1 MDMEILRLCMQSFRN
16 MFVKLSPPEGKDI
29 GVDPFQYNTIAAVA
43 FDGIYRRFF
52 LPPNAI
58 LVVPRPGKQ
67 AYSNMQIA
75 WLNYVA
81 RNKNIHL
88 QHVNNSHKLG
98 AGEVQIPIQA
108 HMEYKRG
115 KNTAKVDGY
124 DPLTKT
130 VYEFHG
136 CFWHGCPYCYKPSQ
150 IVPMCS
156 YMCVDKKGKTIEV
169 RVGNLYANTQRK
181 MMKLWQSEYLVVKMW
196 ECEWKKLCKQNKINP
211 SGDIS
216 KPYLEPLVP
225 RDAYFEG

>member
-1 MDMEILRLCMQSFRN
+1 
-16 MFVKLSPPEGKDI
+16 
-29 GVDPFQYNTIAAVA
+29 
-43 FDGIYRRFF
+43 
-52 LPPNAI
+52 
-58 LVVPRPGKQ
+58 
-67 AYSNMQIA
+67 MQIA

-81 RNKNIHL
+81 RNENIHL

-136 CFWHGCPYCYKPSQ
+136 CFWHGCPYCYEPSQ
-150 IVPMCS
+150 IVPMRS
-156 YMCVDKKGKTIEV
+156 YTCVDKKTGKEKTIEV
-169 RVGNLYANTQRK
+169 RMGNLYANTQRK

-211 SGDIS
+211 SGDIP

-225 RDAYFEG
+225 RDAYFGG